1 MASRRIE
8 YLDAVKGFAIFLVVF
23 AHAIGWNVSDVDS
36 IINPDYHQP
45 FHTAWKGLLWQ
56 IVYSFHM
63 PLFFMISGYFLSSID
78 AGMTLSEK
86 TSKLKKQVVRKSVR
100 LLIPYFFTGFLVLL
114 YKGYYGYWFL
124 FSLWEVSLL
133 SLGMSYIIS
142 YVNHKGSIWIDL
154 AGWAVFYLVLK
165 IILPRLPHTDWVEFD
180 RCLFSL
186 PAFICGILMR
196 KYSLLERLHKR
207 NVIICLCGFIFAFVL
222 AYLPYAFPESVL
234 VHKGSVGLRTYI
246 IPLLGCVAVIG
257 SFKLMSPDS
266 VEYNV
271 ESKMLIFNML
281 KYLGVFSLEI
291 YILHLFLVVKI
302 PQAGDWINSLHPS
315 LMIPLQLL
323 FATAVAAVAIALS
336 VLCAKAIHKI
346 PLLPR
351 LLFGS
356 PQSGRSKES

>member
-1 MASRRIE
+1 
-8 YLDAVKGFAIFLVVF
+8 
-23 AHAIGWNVSDVDS
+23 
-36 IINPDYHQP
+36 
-45 FHTAWKGLLWQ
+45 
-56 IVYSFHM
+56 
-63 PLFFMISGYFLSSID
+63 MISGYFLSSID

-133 SLGMSYIIS
+133 SLGISFIIS
-142 YVNHKGSIWIDL
+142 YVNRNGNIWLDL
-154 AGWAVFYLVLK
+154 AGWTVFYLILK
-165 IILPRLPHTDWVEFD
+165 IILPRLPHSDWADFD

-186 PAFICGILMR
+186 PAFICGILML

-257 SFKLMSPDS
+257 SFKHMSPDS

-336 VLCAKAIHKI
+336 VLGAKAIHKI